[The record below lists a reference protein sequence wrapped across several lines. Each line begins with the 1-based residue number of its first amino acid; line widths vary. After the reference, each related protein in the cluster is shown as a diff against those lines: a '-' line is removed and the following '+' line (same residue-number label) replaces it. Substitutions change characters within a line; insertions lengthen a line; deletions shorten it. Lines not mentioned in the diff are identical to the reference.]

1 MNNKDNQN
9 MITIKIQGTDFTY
22 NGETHYEKDGHIYCK
37 TCNER
42 IDGKAIPMLNKPII
56 FRISCKCDRNRA
68 EQEKLREKLIAQDRL
83 RDNCFISRN
92 QKLYTFEN
100 ADEYTDK
107 DIIRKAKNY
116 VKHFEEMRKDN
127 VGLLLYGSVGSE
139 KTTLASVI
147 NGLISHYYEG
157 TLTGEA
163 YINGERINDLELSKI
178 GNQVGTVFQD
188 PRSQFFMMDPFNEVA
203 FGLCNRCLN
212 KDEIKQRVKN
222 SLQIFGIEH
231 LKEKS
236 IFKLSSGEKQ
246 KVAIASCYAMKPDIY
261 LFDEPT
267 ANLDIQSIFDLRDI
281 LIELKKTGKTIV
293 VLEHRLFYLTELLDR
308 IIVLNDGKIEG
319 EYSSQYLIEIQSKH
333 RDIRS
338 LYLNDLEV
346 VNQKEPKI
354 EETPILEVKKLSYFH
369 SKTEN
374 YSILKDISITAFGN
388 EIIGIIGENGVGK
401 TTFGRL
407 CAGLLKE
414 KNGSIFLQGKKLKY
428 KKRLGKVYFVMQDSD
443 FQLFAGSVKEELSIG
458 KPNVK
463 LTDEE
468 KNKILSKFGISD
480 FEDRHPMTL
489 SRGQKQRLTI
499 ATAVSSESKVI
510 FFDEPTS
517 GLDKNSMDLV
527 SKSILGI
534 SDADKVLFVISHD
547 YEFLLSVCNRII
559 YFQNGSIEADFK
571 LNNDTKKKLWE
582 IF

>member
-1 MNNKDNQN
+1 MESSVWGVV
-9 MITIKIQGTDFTY
+9 MIILKNISYTTNSNEKILDDINLNIKK
-22 NGETHYEKDGHIYCK
+22 GEFVVIT
-37 TCNER
+37 
-42 IDGKAIPMLNKPII
+42 GK
-56 FRISCKCDRNRA
+56 S
-68 EQEKLREKLIAQDRL
+68 
-83 RDNCFISRN
+83 
-92 QKLYTFEN
+92 
-100 ADEYTDK
+100 
-107 DIIRKAKNY
+107 
-116 VKHFEEMRKDN
+116 
-127 VGLLLYGSVGSE
+127 GSG

-163 YINGERINDLELSKI
+163 YINGEKINDLELSKI

-212 KDEIKQRVKN
+212 KDEIKQRVKS
-222 SLQIFGIEH
+222 SLQIFSIEH
-231 LKEKS
+231 LEEKS

-281 LIELKKTGKTIV
+281 LIELKKTRKTIM

-319 EYSSQYLIEIQSKH
+319 EYFSQYLIEIQSKH

-458 KPNVK
+458 KSNVK

-468 KNKILSKFGISD
+468 KNRILSKFGISD

-527 SKSILGI
+527 SKSILEI
-534 SDADKVLFVISHD
+534 SDTDKALFVISHD

-571 LNNDTKKKLWE
+571 LNNDTKKKLWKLLSKGR
-582 IF
+582 

>member
-1 MNNKDNQN
+1 
-9 MITIKIQGTDFTY
+9 MIILKNISYTTNSNEKILDDINLNIKK
-22 NGETHYEKDGHIYCK
+22 GEFIVIT
-37 TCNER
+37 
-42 IDGKAIPMLNKPII
+42 GK
-56 FRISCKCDRNRA
+56 S
-68 EQEKLREKLIAQDRL
+68 
-83 RDNCFISRN
+83 
-92 QKLYTFEN
+92 
-100 ADEYTDK
+100 
-107 DIIRKAKNY
+107 
-116 VKHFEEMRKDN
+116 
-127 VGLLLYGSVGSE
+127 GSG

-157 TLTGEA
+157 TLTGET
-163 YINGERINDLELSKI
+163 YINGEKINDLELSKI
-178 GNQVGTVFQD
+178 GNLVGTVFQD

-374 YSILKDISITAFGN
+374 YSILKDISINAFGN

-414 KNGSIFLQGKKLKY
+414 KNGSIFIQGKKLKY
-428 KKRLGKVYFVMQDSD
+428 KKKVREG
-443 FQLFAGSVKEELSIG
+443 LFRYAG
-458 KPNVK
+458 
-463 LTDEE
+463 
-468 KNKILSKFGISD
+468 F
-480 FEDRHPMTL
+480 
-489 SRGQKQRLTI
+489 
-499 ATAVSSESKVI
+499 
-510 FFDEPTS
+510 
-517 GLDKNSMDLV
+517 
-527 SKSILGI
+527 
-534 SDADKVLFVISHD
+534 
-547 YEFLLSVCNRII
+547 
-559 YFQNGSIEADFK
+559 
-571 LNNDTKKKLWE
+571 
-582 IF
+582 